1 MGEILGSLKE
11 LLAAV
16 VGHAALY
23 GDAAAQAVQEWKVHW
38 LRRALW
44 AAAGLLLLHA
54 ALIAGVGLAVLSAW
68 HQTWP
73 SGWAWLLFVLPALAG
88 AGALWHAWRQETPR
102 SLLAEVAS
110 EDMLWLRAMIEPPA
124 AAAEGPAAV
133 EGQQRNGHDGPAD
146 GPPPHV
152 TTEPPREPAYDP
164 RH

>member
-23 GDAAAQAVQEWKVHW
+23 GDAAAQAVQEWKAHW

-44 AAAGLLLLHA
+44 AAVGLLLLHA
-54 ALIAGVGLAVLSAW
+54 GLIAGVGLAVLSAW
-68 HQTWP
+68 HQAWP
-73 SGWAWLLFVLPALAG
+73 TGWAWLLCLLPVVAG
-88 AGALWHAWRQETPR
+88 AAALWHAWRQETPR

-110 EDMLWLRAMIEPPA
+110 EDMLWLRAMVEPPA
-124 AAAEGPAAV
+124 APAEQPPAV
-133 EGQQRNGHDGPAD
+133 EGHDGSA
-146 GPPPHV
+146 GGLPPHS
-152 TTEPPREPAYDP
+152 TQPPREPAYDP